1 MERYCLVAT
10 PWGPFT
16 IVARGKELIETR
28 LPVLNKADCLRD
40 LKRRRPHVV
49 HDPDLLPDLQ
59 DAIDAYYHGERVTFR
74 VKLLYD
80 RTTEFERD
88 VLSACRRIPYGRVR
102 SYGDLARQ
110 AGSPGAARA
119 VGSVMARNRHPLI
132 VPCHRVVASGNKAG
146 GFSSAGGISQKLA
159 MLELEGA
166 AGLLR

>member
-1 MERYCLVAT
+1 MQRYCLVST

-16 IVARGKELIETR
+16 IVTRGDRLLETR
-28 LPVLNKADCLRD
+28 LPVLSEADCLRD
-40 LKRRRPHVV
+40 LKRRRPNAI
-49 HDPDLLPDLQ
+49 HDPELLPDLQ
-59 DAIDAYYHGERVTFR
+59 DAIDAYYHGERVKFR
-74 VKLLYD
+74 AKLFYD
-80 RTTEFERD
+80 RITEFERD
-88 VLSACRRIPYGRVR
+88 VLSACRRIPYGQVR

-132 VPCHRVVASGNKAG
+132 VPCHRVVAAGNKTG

-166 AGLLR
+166 TALLR